1 LTTPPQVDTS
11 ASPHTAFFTEHDP
24 AEFEASSN
32 HYLKDI
38 EGSDTEPAAELAAA
52 AAPVN
57 KPWGDAIGAALVVS
71 AVTFSGVF
79 LLVPAVTSA
88 AKHLGAA
95 FAALVAAFAAGAL
108 LSCAFNLL
116 LFESTHLI
124 AVEHRE
130 EKEAAW
136 RWGAMILS
144 GFLVSTVVDSVISF
158 FAEPQPPAGK
168 AAAQPELPAAL
179 QLPTAQQS
187 ESPEACAGLEAGDM
201 TELKPAE
208 RASRRERARLIGG
221 VLIGDFFHNLCDG
234 VFIGA
239 AFSKCSPAFGWSVV
253 SGTVIH
259 EVAQELSDFT
269 ILTSPGQG
277 GLSVVVALALNFIS
291 GLSVVIG
298 VLAVLGSGVTDATA
312 GLILAFGGG
321 VYIHV
326 GAAEC
331 MPRVYRLQVTPWQ
344 PIPPAPN
351 PHAFASR
358 SSRLRLDSDPCCLTV
373 RHVYAHRSHC
383 GGGRGGSLTL
393 IPRHPSHSATLTPH
407 PCARAGVSPCA
418 PPLPGGLCARRG
430 GHRPGPHRPRAL
442 RAFGR
447 RRPCR
452 PRPRP
457 RPLTRTG
464 AGTGS
469 RAGAARGAVRRRR
482 PRGEAR
488 APPDSDALR
497 VGGLQPRC
505 CARQALRMISEGLG

>member
-1 LTTPPQVDTS
+1 MTTPPQVDTS

-88 AKHLGAA
+88 AKRHGAA

-344 PIPPAPN
+344 PIRRAGPEPA
-351 PHAFASR
+351 
-358 SSRLRLDSDPCCLTV
+358 RLRLALVSTQARFGPLLPNCPPRVCPPQPLRWGPRGITDLDSPPSESLSDAHPPPVRARRCLPLCASSAWRPLCSARRPSAWSSSTTSTACLRTAAAMPATTTPTPTDSDGCWYRLSG
-373 RHVYAHRSHC
+373 RRSAW
-383 GGGRGGSLTL
+383 R
-393 IPRHPSHSATLTPH
+393 
-407 PCARAGVSPCA
+407 RAPEKA
-418 PPLPGGLCARRG
+418 ARRG
-430 GHRPGPHRPRAL
+430 PGPARLGRSP
-442 RAFGR
+442 GR
-447 RRPCR
+447 RVPAPLLRP
-452 PRPRP
+452 
-457 RPLTRTG
+457 
-464 AGTGS
+464 
-469 RAGAARGAVRRRR
+469 AGA
-482 PRGEAR
+482 
-488 APPDSDALR
+488 SDDL
-497 VGGLQPRC
+497 
-505 CARQALRMISEGLG
+505 